1 MSETMKMSDK
11 KLKKQAF
18 TFLLL
23 MGIVSL
29 LADMTYESARS
40 LIGPYLLF
48 LGASASAVG
57 FVSGLGEFIGY
68 TVRLL
73 FGFVVD
79 KTKKY
84 WLFTILGY
92 SINLIAIPL
101 LAVVP
106 PNGWIW
112 AAILIVCERL
122 GKAVRAPAKT
132 TLVSFAAKRV
142 GTGKGFG
149 LVEVLDQ
156 IGAMLGPLL
165 LFFIMQ
171 WKESAGTYA
180 QYQWAFASLAIPA
193 ILTLIVLAISKAI
206 FPKAEEFELT
216 DSDVNAPTQKLELK
230 KIKPILLYIIAIGL
244 LAVGMVDFPLMAFH
258 IETNKVI
265 DIKYITLLYMMVMGV
280 DGLAAFIFGNLYDKK
295 GAITLWIAAIIGLS
309 FAPLVFLT
317 TNITNIVIGLILWGV
332 LLGAMESIALAYI
345 ADNVEVNYRG
355 RILGIYYTF
364 YGITWFIGSWLMGIL
379 YNINPKYVAIFSVVI
394 LLSAIIVLWRQI
406 KIRKN
411 NENIL

>member
-1 MSETMKMSDK
+1 MTDK

-149 LVEVLDQ
+149 FVEVLDQ

-193 ILTLIVLAISKAI
+193 ILTLIVLTISKAL

-216 DSDVNAPTQKLELK
+216 DSEVDAPTQKLELK

-244 LAVGMVDFPLMAFH
+244 LAVGMADFPLMAFH

-317 TNITNIVIGLILWGV
+317 TNITSIVIGLILWGV

>member
-1 MSETMKMSDK
+1 MKMTDK

-68 TVRLL
+68 TIRLL

-149 LVEVLDQ
+149 FVEVLDQ

-193 ILTLIVLAISKAI
+193 LLTLIVLFISKAI

-216 DSDVNAPTQKLELK
+216 DSEVDAPTQKLELK

-244 LAVGMVDFPLMAFH
+244 LAVGMADFPLMAFH

-295 GAITLWIAAIIGLS
+295 GAMTLWIAAIIGLS
-309 FAPLVFLT
+309 FAPLVFWT
-317 TNITNIVIGLILWGV
+317 TNITSIIIGLILWGV

>member
-1 MSETMKMSDK
+1 MKMTDK

-68 TVRLL
+68 TIRLV

-149 LVEVLDQ
+149 FVEVLDQ

-193 ILTLIVLAISKAI
+193 ILTLIVLTISKAL

-216 DSDVNAPTQKLELK
+216 DSEVDAPTQKLELK

-244 LAVGMVDFPLMAFH
+244 LAVGMADFPLMAFH

>member
-1 MSETMKMSDK
+1 MKMTDK

-29 LADMTYESARS
+29 LADITYESARS

-149 LVEVLDQ
+149 FVEVLDQ

-180 QYQWAFASLAIPA
+180 QYQWAFVSLAIPA
-193 ILTLIVLAISKAI
+193 ILTLIVLTISKAL

-216 DSDVNAPTQKLELK
+216 DSEVDAPTQKLELK

-244 LAVGMVDFPLMAFH
+244 LAVGMADFPLMAFH

-309 FAPLVFLT
+309 FAPLVFFT
-317 TNITNIVIGLILWGV
+317 TNITSIVIGLILWGV

>member
-1 MSETMKMSDK
+1 
-11 KLKKQAF
+11 
-18 TFLLL
+18 

-68 TVRLL
+68 AVRLI

-149 LVEVLDQ
+149 FVEVLDQ

-193 ILTLIVLAISKAI
+193 LLTLIVLAISRAI
-206 FPKAEEFELT
+206 FPKAEEFELI
-216 DSDVNAPTQKLELK
+216 DSEVNAPTQKLELK

-244 LAVGMVDFPLMAFH
+244 LAVGMADFPLMAFH

-295 GAITLWIAAIIGLS
+295 GALTLWIAAIIGLC

-317 TNITNIVIGLILWGV
+317 TNLTSIVIGLILWGI

-379 YNINPKYVAIFSVVI
+379 YNINPKYVAIFSVLI

-406 KIRKN
+406 KIRKK
-411 NENIL
+411 

>member
-1 MSETMKMSDK
+1 MKMTDK

-149 LVEVLDQ
+149 FVEVLDQ

-193 ILTLIVLAISKAI
+193 LLTLIVLTISKAL

-216 DSDVNAPTQKLELK
+216 DSEVDAPTQKLELK

-244 LAVGMVDFPLMAFH
+244 LAVGMADFPLMAFH

-317 TNITNIVIGLILWGV
+317 TNITSIVIGLILWGV

>member
-1 MSETMKMSDK
+1 MTDK

-29 LADMTYESARS
+29 LADITYESARS

-149 LVEVLDQ
+149 FVEVLDQ

-193 ILTLIVLAISKAI
+193 ILTLIVLTISKAL

-216 DSDVNAPTQKLELK
+216 DSEVDAPTQKLELK

-244 LAVGMVDFPLMAFH
+244 LAVGMADFPLMAFH
-258 IETNKVI
+258 IKTNKVI

-295 GAITLWIAAIIGLS
+295 GAMTLWIAAIIGLS
-309 FAPLVFLT
+309 FAPLVFWT
-317 TNITNIVIGLILWGV
+317 TNITSIVIGLILWGV

-406 KIRKN
+406 KMRKK
-411 NENIL
+411 

>member
-1 MSETMKMSDK
+1 MTDK

-29 LADMTYESARS
+29 LADITYESARS

-149 LVEVLDQ
+149 FVEVLDQ

-193 ILTLIVLAISKAI
+193 ILTLIVLTISKAL

-216 DSDVNAPTQKLELK
+216 DSEVDAPTQKLELK

-244 LAVGMVDFPLMAFH
+244 LAVGMADFPLMAFH

-317 TNITNIVIGLILWGV
+317 TNITSIVIGLILWGV

>member
-1 MSETMKMSDK
+1 MKMTDK

-29 LADMTYESARS
+29 LADITYESARS

-149 LVEVLDQ
+149 FVEVLDQ

-193 ILTLIVLAISKAI
+193 LLTLIVLTISKAL

-216 DSDVNAPTQKLELK
+216 DSEVDAPTQKLELK

-244 LAVGMVDFPLMAFH
+244 LAVGMADFPLMAFH

-309 FAPLVFLT
+309 FAPLVFFT
-317 TNITNIVIGLILWGV
+317 TNITSIVIGLILWGV

>member
-1 MSETMKMSDK
+1 M
-11 KLKKQAF
+11 A
-18 TFLLL
+18 
-23 MGIVSL
+23 
-29 LADMTYESARS
+29 
-40 LIGPYLLF
+40 
-48 LGASASAVG
+48 
-57 FVSGLGEFIGY
+57 
-68 TVRLL
+68 
-73 FGFVVD
+73 
-79 KTKKY
+79 
-84 WLFTILGY
+84 
-92 SINLIAIPL
+92 
-101 LAVVP
+101 
-106 PNGWIW
+106 
-112 AAILIVCERL
+112 
-122 GKAVRAPAKT
+122 
-132 TLVSFAAKRV
+132 
-142 GTGKGFG
+142 
-149 LVEVLDQ
+149 
-156 IGAMLGPLL
+156 
-165 LFFIMQ
+165 
-171 WKESAGTYA
+171 
-180 QYQWAFASLAIPA
+180 
-193 ILTLIVLAISKAI
+193 
-206 FPKAEEFELT
+206 
-216 DSDVNAPTQKLELK
+216 
-230 KIKPILLYIIAIGL
+230 
-244 LAVGMVDFPLMAFH
+244 DFPLMAFH

-317 TNITNIVIGLILWGV
+317 TNITSIVIGLILWGV

>member
-1 MSETMKMSDK
+1 MKMTDK

-149 LVEVLDQ
+149 FVEVLDQ

-193 ILTLIVLAISKAI
+193 ILTLIVLTISKAL

-216 DSDVNAPTQKLELK
+216 DSEVDAPTQKLELK

-244 LAVGMVDFPLMAFH
+244 LAVGMADFPLMAFH

>member
-1 MSETMKMSDK
+1 
-11 KLKKQAF
+11 
-18 TFLLL
+18 

-29 LADMTYESARS
+29 LADITYESARS

-149 LVEVLDQ
+149 FVEVLDQ

-193 ILTLIVLAISKAI
+193 LLTLIVLTISKAL

-216 DSDVNAPTQKLELK
+216 DSEVDAPTQKLELK

-244 LAVGMVDFPLMAFH
+244 LAVGMADFPLMAFH

>member
-1 MSETMKMSDK
+1 MTDK

-29 LADMTYESARS
+29 LADITYESARS

-149 LVEVLDQ
+149 FVEVLDQ

-193 ILTLIVLAISKAI
+193 LLTLIVLTISKAL

-216 DSDVNAPTQKLELK
+216 DSEVDAPTQKLELK

-244 LAVGMVDFPLMAFH
+244 LAVGMADFPLMAFH

-309 FAPLVFLT
+309 FAPLVFFT
-317 TNITNIVIGLILWGV
+317 TNITSIVIGLILWGV

>member
-1 MSETMKMSDK
+1 MKMTDK

-149 LVEVLDQ
+149 FVEVLDQ

-193 ILTLIVLAISKAI
+193 ILTLIVLTISKAL

-216 DSDVNAPTQKLELK
+216 DSEVDAPTQKLELK

-244 LAVGMVDFPLMAFH
+244 LAVGMADFPLMAFH

-317 TNITNIVIGLILWGV
+317 TNITSIVIGLILWGV

>member
-1 MSETMKMSDK
+1 MKMTDK

-29 LADMTYESARS
+29 LADITYESARS

-149 LVEVLDQ
+149 FVEVLDQ

-193 ILTLIVLAISKAI
+193 LLTLIVLTISKAL

-216 DSDVNAPTQKLELK
+216 DSEVDAPTQKLELK

-244 LAVGMVDFPLMAFH
+244 LAVGMADFPLMAFH

-317 TNITNIVIGLILWGV
+317 TNITSIVIGLILWGV

>member
-1 MSETMKMSDK
+1 MKMTDK

-29 LADMTYESARS
+29 LADITYESARS

-149 LVEVLDQ
+149 FVEVLDQ

-193 ILTLIVLAISKAI
+193 ILTLIVLTISKAL

-216 DSDVNAPTQKLELK
+216 DSEVDAPTQKLELK

-244 LAVGMVDFPLMAFH
+244 LAVGMADFPLMAFH
-258 IETNKVI
+258 IKTNKVI

-295 GAITLWIAAIIGLS
+295 GAMTLWIAAIIGLS
-309 FAPLVFLT
+309 FAPLVFWT
-317 TNITNIVIGLILWGV
+317 TNITSIVIGLILWGV

-406 KIRKN
+406 KMRKK
-411 NENIL
+411 

>member
-1 MSETMKMSDK
+1 MKMTDK

-149 LVEVLDQ
+149 FVEVLDQ

-193 ILTLIVLAISKAI
+193 ILTLIVLTISKAL

-216 DSDVNAPTQKLELK
+216 DSEVDAPTQKLELK

-244 LAVGMVDFPLMAFH
+244 LAVGMADFPLMAFH

-406 KIRKN
+406 KMRKK
-411 NENIL
+411 

>member
-1 MSETMKMSDK
+1 MTDK

-122 GKAVRAPAKT
+122 GKAVRAPART

-149 LVEVLDQ
+149 FVEVLDQ

-193 ILTLIVLAISKAI
+193 LLTLIVLFISKAI

-216 DSDVNAPTQKLELK
+216 DSEVDAPTQKLELK

-244 LAVGMVDFPLMAFH
+244 LAVGMADFPLMAFH
-258 IETNKVI
+258 IKTNKVI

-295 GAITLWIAAIIGLS
+295 GAMTLWIAAIIGLS
-309 FAPLVFLT
+309 FAPLVFWT
-317 TNITNIVIGLILWGV
+317 TNITSIVIGLILWGV

>member
-1 MSETMKMSDK
+1 MTDK

-193 ILTLIVLAISKAI
+193 ILTLIVLTISKAI

-244 LAVGMVDFPLMAFH
+244 LAVGMADFPLMAFH

-295 GAITLWIAAIIGLS
+295 GAMTLWIAAIIGLS

-317 TNITNIVIGLILWGV
+317 TNITSIVIGLILWGV

-345 ADNVEVNYRG
+345 ADNVEINYRG

>member
-1 MSETMKMSDK
+1 MTDK

-193 ILTLIVLAISKAI
+193 ILTLIVLTISKAL

-216 DSDVNAPTQKLELK
+216 DSEVDAPTQKLELK

-244 LAVGMVDFPLMAFH
+244 LAVGMADFPLMAFH

-309 FAPLVFLT
+309 FAPLVFFT
-317 TNITNIVIGLILWGV
+317 TNITSIVIGLILWGV

-406 KIRKN
+406 KIKK
-411 NENIL
+411 

>member
-1 MSETMKMSDK
+1 MTDK

-29 LADMTYESARS
+29 LADITYESARS

-149 LVEVLDQ
+149 FVEVLDQ

-193 ILTLIVLAISKAI
+193 LLTLIVLTISKAL

-216 DSDVNAPTQKLELK
+216 DSEVDAPTQKLELK

-244 LAVGMVDFPLMAFH
+244 LAVGMADFPLMAFH

>member
-1 MSETMKMSDK
+1 MTDK

-29 LADMTYESARS
+29 LADITYESARS

-149 LVEVLDQ
+149 FVEVLDQ

-193 ILTLIVLAISKAI
+193 ILTLIVLTISKAL

-216 DSDVNAPTQKLELK
+216 DSEVDAPTQKLELK

-244 LAVGMVDFPLMAFH
+244 LAVGMADFPLMAFH

-406 KIRKN
+406 KMRKK
-411 NENIL
+411 

>member
-1 MSETMKMSDK
+1 MKMTDK

-149 LVEVLDQ
+149 FVEVLDQ

-193 ILTLIVLAISKAI
+193 LLTLIVLTISKAL

-216 DSDVNAPTQKLELK
+216 DSEVDAPTQKLELK

-244 LAVGMVDFPLMAFH
+244 LAVGMADFPLMAFH

-309 FAPLVFLT
+309 FAPLVFFT
-317 TNITNIVIGLILWGV
+317 TNITSIVIGLILWGV

>member
-1 MSETMKMSDK
+1 MKMTDK

-29 LADMTYESARS
+29 LADITYESARS

-149 LVEVLDQ
+149 FVEVLDQ

-193 ILTLIVLAISKAI
+193 ILTLIVLTISKAL

-216 DSDVNAPTQKLELK
+216 DSEVDAPTQKLELK

-244 LAVGMVDFPLMAFH
+244 LAVGMADFPLMAFH

>member
-1 MSETMKMSDK
+1 MKMTDK

-68 TVRLL
+68 TIRLL

-149 LVEVLDQ
+149 FVEVLDQ

-193 ILTLIVLAISKAI
+193 LLTLIVLFISKAI

-216 DSDVNAPTQKLELK
+216 DSEVDAPTQKLELK

-244 LAVGMVDFPLMAFH
+244 LAVGMADFPLMAFH
-258 IETNKVI
+258 IKTNKVI

-295 GAITLWIAAIIGLS
+295 GAMTLWIAAIIGLS
-309 FAPLVFLT
+309 FAPLVFWT
-317 TNITNIVIGLILWGV
+317 TNITSIVIGLILWGV

>member
-1 MSETMKMSDK
+1 MKMTDK

-29 LADMTYESARS
+29 IADMTYESARS

-149 LVEVLDQ
+149 FVEVLDQ

-193 ILTLIVLAISKAI
+193 LLTLIVLTISKAL

-216 DSDVNAPTQKLELK
+216 DSEVDAPTQKLELK

-244 LAVGMVDFPLMAFH
+244 LAVGMADFPLMAFH

-309 FAPLVFLT
+309 FAPLVFFT
-317 TNITNIVIGLILWGV
+317 TNITSIVIGLILWGV

>member
-1 MSETMKMSDK
+1 MTDK

-68 TVRLL
+68 TIRLL

-149 LVEVLDQ
+149 FVEVLDQ

-193 ILTLIVLAISKAI
+193 LLTLIVLFISKAI

-216 DSDVNAPTQKLELK
+216 DSEVDAPTQKLELK

-244 LAVGMVDFPLMAFH
+244 LAVGMADFPLMAFH

-295 GAITLWIAAIIGLS
+295 GAMTLWIAAIIGLS
-309 FAPLVFLT
+309 FAPLVFWT
-317 TNITNIVIGLILWGV
+317 TNITSIVIGLILWGV

>member
-1 MSETMKMSDK
+1 MTVNKLQK
-11 KLKKQAF
+11 KAF

-68 TVRLL
+68 AVRLI

-149 LVEVLDQ
+149 FVEVLDQ

-193 ILTLIVLAISKAI
+193 VLTLIVLVISRAI
-206 FPKAEEFELT
+206 FPKAEEFELIDT
-216 DSDVNAPTQKLELK
+216 DADAPTQKLELK

-244 LAVGMVDFPLMAFH
+244 LAVGMADFPLMAFH

-265 DIKYITLLYMMVMGV
+265 DVKYITLLYMMVMGV
-280 DGLAAFIFGNLYDKK
+280 DGLVAFIFGNLYDKK
-295 GAITLWIAAIIGLS
+295 GAITLWIAAIIGIA
-309 FAPLVFLT
+309 FAPLVFWT
-317 TNITNIVIGLILWGV
+317 TNLTSIIIGLILWGV

-345 ADNVEVNYRG
+345 ADNVEVTYRG

-379 YNINPKYVAIFSVVI
+379 YNVNPKYVSIFSVLI
-394 LLSAIIVLWRQI
+394 LISAVIVLWRQI
-406 KIRKN
+406 KNKKQ
-411 NENIL
+411 